1 MRWLDSIIESVNT
14 NLSKCQEWRTGK
26 PGVQQSMGLQSAGHD
41 LATEPQQNWIDCE
54 ESSDE
59 FDECLAKI
67 SGLILN
73 FMFSVFWL

>member
-41 LATEPQQNWIDCE
+41 LATEPQQN
-54 ESSDE
+54 
-59 FDECLAKI
+59 
-67 SGLILN
+67 
-73 FMFSVFWL
+73 